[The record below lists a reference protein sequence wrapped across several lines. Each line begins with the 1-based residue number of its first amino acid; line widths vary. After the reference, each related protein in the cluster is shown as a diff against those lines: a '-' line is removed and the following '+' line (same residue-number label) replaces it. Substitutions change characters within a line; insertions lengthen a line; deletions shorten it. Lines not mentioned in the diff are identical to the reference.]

1 MSQIPKALMEV
12 EVKLRLLDAA
22 AHRQVTTLLA
32 PFLVATHRQENFFF
46 DGSKAE
52 LSARLAVLRLRFS
65 DRSPLCAV
73 TLKARAV
80 LVDGISRVE
89 EDEEELDHS
98 IGRAC
103 VAEPDKLMAAES
115 RVLRRVRE
123 EFGVLGFVGL
133 GGFRNVRDVYD
144 WKGLKLEVDETK
156 YDFGTCYEIECES
169 SDPEGV
175 KVVLEDFLKE
185 NGVRYSY
192 SEVSKFATFR
202 AGKLPVIQRSA
213 IGVSVGRNSAMNRRM
228 RTSPN
233 PRDHC
238 TLLLFRTS
246 SSHSIVIELRYFL
259 NARTSVNSI
268 VCNKLH

>member
-1 MSQIPKALMEV
+1 MLRRKPTKIELKIEDKDELEKARKQRAAATSITTTTAATTLLHHVDRAKDPSSKTHPLMEV

-32 PFLVATHRQENFFF
+32 PFLVATHRQENLFF

-52 LSARLAVLRLRFS
+52 LAARRAVLRLRFS

-80 LVDGISRVE
+80 LVQGVSRVE

-103 VAEPDKLMAAES
+103 AAEPEKLMKAES

-169 SDPEGV
+169 ADPEGV
-175 KVVLEDFLKE
+175 KVVLEDLLRE

-192 SEVSKFATFR
+192 SEVSKFAIFR
-202 AGKLPVIQRSA
+202 AGKLPV
-213 IGVSVGRNSAMNRRM
+213 
-228 RTSPN
+228 T
-233 PRDHC
+233 
-238 TLLLFRTS
+238 
-246 SSHSIVIELRYFL
+246 E
-259 NARTSVNSI
+259 
-268 VCNKLH
+268 